1 MPVAN
6 RLILFVLYERRG
18 NQVGHLFQT
27 ETVFGPK
34 WNNWGY
40 VKIGL
45 ALYKLQ

>member
-6 RLILFVLYERRG
+6 RLILFVLYERMDS
-18 NQVGHLFQT
+18 NVDHLFQI

-40 VKIGL
+40 LKIGV
-45 ALYKLQ
+45 AL